1 MNNFGFQEPCC
12 IENTLPILLR
22 QYGLVTW
29 QSNGDVTF
37 EKIMKAVACMAGN
50 ELNIIVAVP
59 MIDVPMLRYLRWF
72 QQRGWLKDLT
82 VLTQKQQT
90 GLIRGEMLTGIP
102 LTVRSHKSITEGVL
116 IIKGEK
122 QTVIVQGSLHSGVV
136 AAMEY
141 YTTYCGNDADRIA
154 MLTNTVNAR
163 LRVLKRKTEKEDK
176 GTPIPED
183 SPSVDGNNIVT
194 SEENGS
200 TD

>member
-59 MIDVPMLRYLRWF
+59 VIDVPMLRYLRWF
-72 QQRGWLKDLT
+72 QQRGWLKALT

-163 LRVLKRKTEKEDK
+163 LQVLKRKTEKEDK
-176 GTPIPED
+176 GPLIPED

>member
-90 GLIRGEMLTGIP
+90 
-102 LTVRSHKSITEGVL
+102 
-116 IIKGEK
+116 
-122 QTVIVQGSLHSGVV
+122 
-136 AAMEY
+136 
-141 YTTYCGNDADRIA
+141 
-154 MLTNTVNAR
+154 R
-163 LRVLKRKTEKEDK
+163 LFHCPDQF
-176 GTPIPED
+176 ICI
-183 SPSVDGNNIVT
+183 SQ
-194 SEENGS
+194 
-200 TD
+200 